1 MSYVVPALLFPNN
14 ECDAAVPPTNG
25 KKNKSLYNP
34 LLLRSVNNVLT
45 AASIVGFVVPPV
57 ATTSAKYAAA
67 SGSKDIEDELGVGV
81 GVILEVGVM
90 DGVILEVGVMDGVML
105 GVGVILLV
113 GVGVGVTSNS

>member
-1 MSYVVPALLFPNN
+1 
-14 ECDAAVPPTNG
+14 
-25 KKNKSLYNP
+25 
-34 LLLRSVNNVLT
+34 VNNVST
-45 AASIVGFVVPPV
+45 ALSMVGFVVPPE

-90 DGVILEVGVMDGVML
+90 DGVMLGVGVILLVGVI
-105 GVGVILLV
+105 VGVILLV